1 MNMLAMMLLQAPSA
15 RSPLIQPFIVLISFG
30 LIMYFIIIK
39 PQRKI
44 QQEHATMLESVK
56 RGDEVVTEGGVIGTV
71 VHIADDRVTIKSADA
86 RIVVA
91 KLKIAR
97 VIPTTNMPAPES
109 K

>member
-1 MNMLAMMLLQAPSA
+1 MNMLAMMLLQAPA
-15 RSPLIQPFIVLISFG
+15 GRSPLIQPFIVLISFA

-44 QQEHATMLESVK
+44 QQEHTTMLEGVK
-56 RGDEVVTEGGVIGTV
+56 RGDEVVTEGGLIGTV

-86 RIVVA
+86 RLVVS